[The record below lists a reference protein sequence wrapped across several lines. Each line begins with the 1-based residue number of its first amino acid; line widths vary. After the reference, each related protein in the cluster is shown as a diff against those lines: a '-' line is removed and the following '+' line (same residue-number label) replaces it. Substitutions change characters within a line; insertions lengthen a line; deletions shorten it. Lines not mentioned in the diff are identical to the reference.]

1 MSDNNPLSDKINI
14 ELVKLQDEL
23 GALDAAVKH
32 IEKAGA
38 VSKDVINAIQKVQE
52 RYDEALKT
60 IEQQYQQYL
69 KDTSENTRKEVE
81 TLVNAHQKQVE
92 EVQKLLDNYLDL
104 AEATARLPE
113 EINKID
119 FPVRLDR
126 MEESIQGLNDSLLRT
141 QSHLDELENRLGK
154 KLDQYQALGDQIN
167 KNSNQ
172 IGNLKGLQ
180 VATFVVLLVFLI
192 FEVLNS
198 LGILF

>member
-38 VSKDVINAIQKVQE
+38 VSKEVINAIQKVQE

-81 TLVNAHQKQVE
+81 TLVNSHQKQVE